1 MKKFPDRERKM
12 GWCMALLESISARPY
27 EEGRKEYWRETASKG
42 FDFYRRD
49 LPDHPWMFS
58 RWQKYI
64 LLDSFR
70 LPKSAAKEKN
80 KILYDYV
87 LGDLSQEEMDC
98 RQPLD
103 AMYNYHFA
111 RMKIALQKI
120 GKASQNGT
128 PEEVRA
134 EKIEAI
140 AKALGIGHD
149 KLAEAAG
156 VDVEQL
162 ERWLSTEDPMPDE
175 VIEPIAER
183 LHITPLFLA

>member
-12 GWCMALLESISARPY
+12 GWCMALLEVISVTPY
-27 EEGRKEYWRETASKG
+27 SAIERRY
-42 FDFYRRD
+42 DYYRIE
-49 LPDHPWMFS
+49 LADHPWMFA

-64 LLDSFR
+64 LLDTSR
-70 LPKSAAKEKN
+70 TPKAEKW
-80 KILYDYV
+80 KSVQELYDYV

-98 RQPLD
+98 HQPLD

-111 RMKIALQKI
+111 RMKMALQKI
-120 GKASQNGT
+120 RETSQNGT
-128 PEEVRA
+128 LEEVRA
-134 EKIEAI
+134 EKIKAI

-162 ERWLSTEDPMPDE
+162 ERWISTEDPMPDE